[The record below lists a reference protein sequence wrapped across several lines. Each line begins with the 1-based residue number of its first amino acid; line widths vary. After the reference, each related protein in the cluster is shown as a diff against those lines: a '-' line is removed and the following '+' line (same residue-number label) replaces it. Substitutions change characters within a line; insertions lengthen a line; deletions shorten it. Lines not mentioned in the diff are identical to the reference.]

1 MSQNIVIEYY
11 SIIKNKIA
19 QRQLNSALSS
29 INKLL
34 CNYPSDEM
42 GYYYRGVC
50 EFALNR
56 YPQAIKSYTTAIKI
70 NPAFA
75 KAYYNL
81 GISYFMTMQFDLAL
95 INIGKA
101 LVIFSKQKEQD
112 KKHRCIEALKII
124 EKERI

>member
-1 MSQNIVIEYY
+1 MSQNIIIEYY
-11 SIIKNKIA
+11 SIIKNKIT
-19 QRQLNSALSS
+19 QRQLNSALNS

-34 CNYPSDEM
+34 CNYPSDEI

-56 YPQAIKSYTTAIKI
+56 YPQAINSYSTALKI

-75 KAYYNL
+75 KAYFNL
-81 GISYFMTMQFDLAL
+81 GVTYLMLSQFDLAL
-95 INIGKA
+95 INVGKA

-124 EKERI
+124 EKKRG